1 MAVPTQRDK
10 EQLTVQRRRA
20 LLDRELQRWLPLLIA
35 HEQPERIILFGSY
48 GTDQVSEWSDLALVV
63 VKETEPRFLDR
74 TRRILELLKPRV
86 GVDLLVYT
94 PQEFE
99 QLCKERVFFR
109 QEIVAKGKVLYERGG

>member
-1 MAVPTQRDK
+1 MAVSTQRDK
-10 EQLTVQRRRA
+10 EQKTVQSRRA

-48 GTDQVSEWSDLALVV
+48 GMDQVNEWSDLDLVV
-63 VKETEPRFLDR
+63 VKETELRFLDR

-99 QLCKERVFFR
+99 QLCRERAFFR
-109 QEIVAKGKVLYERGG
+109 QEIVAKGKVVYERGG